1 MAADCEFLLRLYLA
15 NRIVLTLFHLD
26 PRSKTPS
33 MQPSVHDPLAYIDSS
48 RGYNYQM
55 NRNALIPPAA
65 WTQDYPGLA
74 QAAMRKFG
82 IPRGP
87 GSVISQSGH
96 SALSTTNGYGSVS
109 QNQYERIYNFG
120 GVAYGDF
127 EADEYDDYKS
137 QSDLYE
143 FAETRS
149 QMSQGNYKPV
159 GQCPSKVLTSFSRK
173 T

>member
-1 MAADCEFLLRLYLA
+1 
-15 NRIVLTLFHLD
+15 
-26 PRSKTPS
+26 
-33 MQPSVHDPLAYIDSS
+33 
-48 RGYNYQM
+48 M

-82 IPRGP
+82 VPRGP

-96 SALSTTNGYGSVS
+96 SGISGTNGYGSSVS
-109 QNQYERIYNFG
+109 QNQYDRLYSYGPG
-120 GVAYGDF
+120 GGGSRYGDF
-127 EADEYDDYKS
+127 DEEYDDYKS

-149 QMSQGNYKPV
+149 QISQGWLRLCTMIYFIDD
-159 GQCPSKVLTSFSRK
+159 S
-173 T
+173 